1 MNEISTSLIENYGFL
16 KVITPPSQRDELDFN
31 KFSCVKRIHISH
43 YLYYSDIMKHFTI
56 AFRYDKP
63 KGISGAGGGVK
74 EFDYMM
80 LPTVIENISD
90 VENIL
95 IALKIH

>member
-1 MNEISTSLIENYGFL
+1 METISESLIQNNGFL
-16 KVITPPSQRDELDFN
+16 KAITPPSQREQLDFN

-43 YLYYSDIMKHFTI
+43 YLYYSDIMKHFTL
-56 AFRYDKP
+56 AFRYYKP

-90 VENIL
+90 AENIL
-95 IALKIH
+95 VALKII